1 MSIPGWV
8 LGTFAVV
15 MILVAEVSA
24 GQLVM
29 ARAWTRRG
37 AAGADVAVS
46 HLLAGIAVAG
56 ILVSGLRVLPNGAW
70 EAVFAVMTGWFAWC
84 LWRESRSRG
93 AAAVLRGDY
102 APHLVHSATM
112 LYLFGALTVVPA
124 QQGPGP
130 PMSGMDGMSGAASG
144 SSGGGPAL
152 QVPTLAL
159 ICALLLI
166 AFTVLDLDWQAGVG
180 GHFHVA
186 GRPLAAGG
194 PALAAA
200 AAGPASGGRAGPAA
214 HTGRLLLSAPVMKG
228 CQVTTGVTITFTL
241 IIMI

>member
-1 MSIPGWV
+1 MSIPGWI

-37 AAGADVAVS
+37 VADADVAVS
-46 HLLAGIAVAG
+46 HLLTGIAVAG
-56 ILVSGLRVLPNGAW
+56 ILVSGLSVAPNGAW
-70 EAVFAVMTGWFAWC
+70 VAVFAVLTAWFAWC

-93 AAAVLRGDY
+93 AAAVLRGAY

-112 LYLFGALTVVPA
+112 LYLFAALTVVPA
-124 QQGPGP
+124 QQGAGTT
-130 PMSGMDGMSGAASG
+130 MSGMDAMSGAAGG
-144 SSGGGPAL
+144 SSGGGPVL

-166 AFTVLDLDWQAGVG
+166 TFTVLDLDWQASVG
-180 GHFHVA
+180 GHFQVA
-186 GRPLAAGG
+186 GRPFAADG

-200 AAGPASGGRAGPAA
+200 AAGPA
-214 HTGRLLLSAPVMKG
+214 HTGRLLLSAPVVKG

-241 IIMI
+241 VIML